1 MTLLVLILGLCN
13 TSIVTAENQKS
24 TYIIHVDKPKMPE
37 SYVHHSIWY
46 ESSLKSI
53 SDSAEILYTY
63 DNAMHGFSAT
73 LTHEEAQLLKSQ
85 PWILAVSPSKI
96 SKLQTTRTPEFLGI
110 DKVTNQFP
118 KLIANSSDLIIGIL
132 DTGIWPESKSFDD
145 TGLGPIP
152 STWKGE
158 CETGPNFT
166 ASNCNKKLI
175 GARIFVKGYESSNGK
190 LDETKEIKSA
200 RDVDGHGTHTA
211 STAAGSAVTG
221 ANLFGYASGIAH
233 GMAPHAR
240 VAVYKVCW
248 LGTCDNSDI
257 LAAIDKA
264 ISDNVNIL
272 SLSLG
277 TIPVDYTEDMTAI
290 GCFAAMEKGIS
301 VFAAGGNDGP
311 NSSSVTNIAP
321 WITTVGAG
329 TLDREFPAYVTI
341 GNGKKYLG
349 ASIYQGPPLSGTHLP
364 FVYAG
369 NVSKGKHGNLCMP
382 GSLVPKKVKG
392 KIVLCDRGINP
403 RIEKGY
409 VVKSAGG
416 FGMVEANT
424 FENGEDVLADPH
436 VLPALEVGTQS
447 GDALRKYLSSDP
459 NPTAKFEFGG
469 TVFGTMPSPSVAAFT
484 SRGPNSI
491 TPQILKPDIIGPG
504 VSILAAWPRGTSPS
518 STDKDIRR
526 VDFNII
532 SGTSMAC
539 PHLSG
544 IAILIKSAHP
554 HWSPAMI
561 RSAMM
566 TTSYTTYKNG
576 QPFVDSF
583 TRKPATMLDFGAG
596 HVNPLNALNPGLVY
610 DLNANDYLSFLCAL
624 NYTPKQLKMVARR
637 PYRCHSSKQ
646 YSITYLNY
654 PSFVVLFNGSN
665 VVKHTRTLTNLFKHT
680 RTLIN
685 MGATGTYKVSVVANN
700 PSVKILIELQELS
713 FNINEKK
720 LYVVTFKTS
729 DYNSHNHYDFG
740 RLQWSN
746 GKSIVGS
753 PILFSWT

>member
-1 MTLLVLILGLCN
+1 
-13 TSIVTAENQKS
+13 
-24 TYIIHVDKPKMPE
+24 MPE
-37 SYVHHSIWY
+37 SYEHHSIWY

-53 SDSAEILYTY
+53 SDSAEILYHY

-110 DKVTNQFP
+110 DKITNQFP
-118 KLIANSSDLIIGIL
+118 KLIANSSDLIIGII
-132 DTGIWPESKSFDD
+132 DNGVWPESKSFDD

-152 STWKGE
+152 NTSRGE

-166 ASNCNKKLI
+166 VSNCNKKLI
-175 GARIFVKGYESSNGK
+175 GARIFTKGYESTNGK
-190 LDETKEIKSA
+190 IEKNKEIRSA
-200 RDVDGHGTHTA
+200 RDTDGHGTHTA

-221 ANLFGYASGIAH
+221 ANLFGYASGTAR

-248 LGTCDNSDI
+248 NGSCDNSDI

-277 TIPVDYTEDMTAI
+277 TIPVDYIEDMTAI

-311 NSSSVTNIAP
+311 
-321 WITTVGAG
+321 
-329 TLDREFPAYVTI
+329 
-341 GNGKKYLG
+341 
-349 ASIYQGPPLSGTHLP
+349 PLSDTPLP

-369 NVSKGKHGNLCMP
+369 NVSNRKDGNLCVP
-382 GSLVPKKVKG
+382 GSLVPEKVKG
-392 KIVLCDRGINP
+392 KVVLCDRGSNS
-403 RIEKGY
+403 RIEKGF
-409 VVKSAGG
+409 VVKYAGG
-416 FGMVEANT
+416 LGMVEANT
-424 FENGEDVLADPH
+424 MENGEELVADPH
-436 VLPALEVGTQS
+436 ILPALELGAQS
-447 GDALRKYLSSDP
+447 GDALRMYVSSDP

-469 TVFGTMPSPSVAAFT
+469 T
-484 SRGPNSI
+484 GPNFV

-504 VSILAAWPRGTSPS
+504 VNILAAWSTGSNPS
-518 STDKDIRR
+518 STDIDTRH

-554 HWSPAMI
+554 DWSPAMI

-566 TTSYTTYKNG
+566 TTSYTTYNNG

-583 TRKPATMLDFGAG
+583 TGKPATLLDFGAG

-610 DLNANDYLSFLCAL
+610 DLNVNDYLSFLCAL
-624 NYTPKQLKMVARR
+624 NYTPSQLKMIAKRELH
-637 PYRCHSSKQ
+637 CDSSKQ
-646 YSITYLNY
+646 YSITDLNY
-654 PSFVVLFNGSN
+654 PSFVVLFNGST
-665 VVKHTRTLTNLFKHT
+665 VVKHTRTLTNV
-680 RTLIN
+680 
-685 MGATGTYKVSVVANN
+685 GVAGTYKASIVANN
-700 PSVKILIELQELS
+700 PSVKILIEPEELR
-713 FNINEKK
+713 FDINEKK
-720 LYVVTFKTS
+720 SYVVTFKTLGH
-729 DYNSHNHYDFG
+729 NSHNDYDYG

-746 GKSIVGS
+746 GKNVVGS
-753 PILFSWT
+753 PILFNWS